1 MKTYTFSHQLGTA
14 TIKVNNNGTAVFNRK
29 KYSSYNSARK
39 ALTNY
44 YGFSYII
51 KKEQ

>member
-1 MKTYTFSHQLGTA
+1 MKTYTFGHQLGTA
-14 TIKVNNNGTAVFNRK
+14 TIKVNEDGTAVFNRN

-44 YGFSYII
+44 YEFSYLI